1 MTPAPVST
9 PATDPS
15 SALQHLFGLKGVTY
29 RANLSKEELFHEALR
44 RDRGRI
50 RKGGSDDEPK
60 VYATKL
66 GIQGPLVYYTDP
78 SCTGRPVQDTFG
90 VAWPEIQNKVWW
102 KKDFQKFDPDKYQ
115 GLLKRVVA
123 HLNERR
129 ATLFV
134 KDVYCGWDPS
144 YAVPYRFVG
153 EYATHAFFAH
163 NMFPKRVE
171 GIRDADQRRWT
182 MLNVPS
188 FRCAPERDGTLS
200 ERAVI
205 LDFKN
210 RIALVVGRAD
220 YCGVV
225 KKSMFTVMNFLL
237 PEAGELSMHCSANVG
252 QRGDCAILFGLSGTG
267 KTTLSADPDRKL
279 IGDDEHAWTA
289 AGVSNFEDGC
299 YAKLIDLDK
308 KAEPIIAAALSM
320 AGTIIENVPPLPG
333 KELSKV
339 DPQELDLTDRSIT
352 ENTRFSYPL
361 SCNPN
366 VMEGAKG
373 PHPETIVLLT
383 ADAFGVLP
391 PISVLEGKD
400 VMYHFVSGF
409 TAKLAGTEV
418 GVTEPQ
424 AAFSACFGA
433 PFMSQKP
440 SVYAKI
446 LAEKMKKHRARCILL
461 NTGWSGGPYGVGR
474 RISIG
479 HTRALL
485 NAALSGA
492 LDAGKAAYETH
503 PVFGLKI
510 PKSCPGV
517 PAEILNPRNTWKDKA
532 AYDAQATKLRDLF
545 RKNYEEKGFSA
556 LGIEAVM

>member
-1 MTPAPVST
+1 M
-9 PATDPS
+9 PS
-15 SALQHLFGLKGVTY
+15 SASTSIDLAPALQQSLGLKGVTY
-29 RANLSKEELFHEALR
+29 RHDLSKEELFHEALN

-50 RKGGSDDEPK
+50 RKGGPDDDPK
-60 VYATKL
+60 VYGTRL
-66 GIQGPLVYYTDP
+66 GVQGPLVYYTDP
-78 SCTGRPVQDTFG
+78 TCTGRPVQDTFG
-90 VAWPEIQNKVWW
+90 VSWPEVENKVWW
-102 KKDFQKFDPDKYQ
+102 KKDFQKFDPEKYQ
-115 GLLKRVVA
+115 GLLQRVVA
-123 HLNERR
+123 HLNQRR
-129 ATLFV
+129 ATLYV
-134 KDVYCGWDPS
+134 KDVFCGTDPS

-171 GIRDADQRRWT
+171 GVRNLEQRRWT

-188 FRCAPERDGTLS
+188 FRCEPQRDGTLS

-205 LDFKN
+205 VDLRN
-210 RIALVVGRAD
+210 RIGLVVGRAD

-225 KKSMFTVMNFLL
+225 KKTMFTVMNFLL
-237 PEAGELSMHCSANVG
+237 PELSELSMHCSANVG

-267 KTTLSADPDRKL
+267 KTTLSADPERKL

-289 AGVSNFEDGC
+289 AGISNFEDGC

-320 AGTIIENVPPLPG
+320 AGTIIENVPRLPG
-333 KELSKV
+333 KELSKT

-418 GVTEPQ
+418 GVTKPQ

-440 SVYAKI
+440 SVYARI

-461 NTGWSGGPYGVGR
+461 NTGWSGGAYGAGK

-492 LDAGKAAYETH
+492 LDAGKVQVEEH
-503 PVFGLKI
+503 LIFKLKI

-517 PAEILNPRNTWKDKA
+517 PSEILNPRNTWKDRA
-532 AYDAQATKLRDLF
+532 AYDVQATKLRDLF
-545 RKNYEEKGFSA
+545 RKNYEEKSFSA

>member
-1 MTPAPVST
+1 MNH
-9 PATDPS
+9 ATD
-15 SALQHLFGLKGVTY
+15 LEKLFGLKTVHYKHG
-29 RANLSKEELFHEALR
+29 LSKEALFREALAN
-44 RDRGRI
+44 DQGRI
-50 RKGGSDDEPK
+50 KKTGSDQERK
-60 VYATKL
+60 AHQTKL
-66 GIQGPLVYYTDP
+66 GSKGPLIFYTDP
-78 SCTGRPVQDTFG
+78 SCTGRPVQDTFA
-90 VAWPEIQNKVWW
+90 VAWPEIESKVWW
-102 KKDFQKFDPDKYQ
+102 KKDYQRFDPAKYES
-115 GLLKRVVA
+115 LSKRVIE
-123 HLNERR
+123 HLNKKQS
-129 ATLFV
+129 TLYV
-134 KDVYCGWDPS
+134 KDVYCGWDPA

-153 EYATHAFFAH
+153 EYATHAMFAH
-163 NMFPKRVE
+163 NMFPKSVP
-171 GIRDADQRRWT
+171 GIAGEEDRRWT

-188 FRCAPERDGTLS
+188 FRCEPDKDGTLS

-205 LDFKN
+205 MDFRN
-210 RIALVVGRAD
+210 RIGMVLGRAD

-225 KKSMFTVMNFLL
+225 KKTMFTVMNYIL
-237 PEAGELSMHCSANVG
+237 PEMGELSMHCSANVG
-252 QRGDCAILFGLSGTG
+252 KRGDCAILFGLSGTG

-279 IGDDEHAWTA
+279 IGDDEHAWTR
-289 AGVSNFEDGC
+289 AGISNFEDGC

-320 AGTIIENVPPLPG
+320 AGTIIENVPGLQG
-333 KELSKV
+333 RRLEDI

-366 VMEGAKG
+366 VMDGARG

-391 PISVLEGKD
+391 PISVLEGKE

-433 PFMSQKP
+433 PFMAHKP
-440 SVYAKI
+440 PVYARL
-446 LAEKMKKHRARCILL
+446 LADKMKHHKARCILL
-461 NTGWSGGPYGVGR
+461 NTGWSGGPYGTGK

-485 NAALSGA
+485 NAALSGG
-492 LDAGKAAYETH
+492 LDAGKVEYVLH
-503 PVFGLKI
+503 PTFNLRMPQG
-510 PKSCPGV
+510 CPGV
-517 PAEILNPRNTWKDKA
+517 PPEILNPRNTWKDKA
-532 AYDAQATKLRDLF
+532 GYDAQAQKLRDMF
-545 RKNYEEKGFSA
+545 RKNFEDKGFA
-556 LGIEAVM
+556 QLGIEPVM